1 MKIRRFP
8 CKMKPIFAFI
18 VMPFGKKQ
26 LHLSKFDKREIS
38 NFSNLREINR
48 FFKDLISFHSIAV
61 LKKLLM
67 PLKWK
72 FNGKISSQV
81 LHSSDI
87 IYYYTINQRGLST
100 HLLNNFWLET
110 GFNTLN
116 PKLPA

>member
-1 MKIRRFP
+1 MDHLGLNFAIEFP
-8 CKMKPIFAFI
+8 FERH
-18 VMPFGKKQ
+18 Q
-26 LHLSKFDKREIS
+26 S
-38 NFSNLREINR
+38 

-87 IYYYTINQRGLST
+87 IYYLSFKSRHWMNLSDTKEKIFLYQYKQTPNWDMIALGL
-100 HLLNNFWLET
+100 
-110 GFNTLN
+110 G
-116 PKLPA
+116 